1 MGEIPSTAS
10 ARRYN
15 GGSPLQPRVGGTT
28 VLLRLSLL
36 IVAMLLATPLVG
48 AITLQIQQ
56 GSGGIVISG
65 THPNYSGT
73 LGNVNGLGVGTPSG
87 GVSLITAGVTGG
99 VLYTTPYVLNISG
112 MSGTGIA
119 TVTAYVSSN
128 FAHPAIL
135 ILYSCPINT
144 SCTTFNNFSVLS
156 TSAAAPTTII
166 PSPGVG
172 NNTSS
177 TATLGLFV
185 ANSNGAGAFTGSNS
199 ATITFVAKRTSN
211 GNTDTV
217 TLALNNETVQT
228 AVQLLMAAAG
238 GLPITAGSGTDYA
251 MNFGNVNG
259 LGIAPPTGLTVTSVS
274 GGVVYATPYLLQ
286 PTFSSFASTTGTLK
300 TYVSTDFA
308 HNSVL
313 QLDAATAIGG
323 PFTAISK
330 SSATQTVLTSS
341 VTSATNFTSYL
352 GLFVSNV
359 NGAGAFTGA
368 DNATL
373 TYTLT
378 VP

>member
-15 GGSPLQPRVGGTT
+15 GGSPLQPRVGGAAA
-28 VLLRLSLL
+28 LQRLSLL

-73 LGNVNGLGVGTPSG
+73 LGNVNGLGVGTPSA

-128 FAHPAIL
+128 FARPAIL

-185 ANSNGAGAFTGSNS
+185 SNANGAAVTGAES
-199 ATITFVAKRTSN
+199 ATITFVATRTSN

-217 TLALNNETVQT
+217 RLALNNETVQT

-251 MNFGNVNG
+251 MGFGNVNG

-286 PTFSSFASTTGTLK
+286 PTFSSFTSTTGTLK

-341 VTSATNFTSYL
+341 ATSGTNFTSYL